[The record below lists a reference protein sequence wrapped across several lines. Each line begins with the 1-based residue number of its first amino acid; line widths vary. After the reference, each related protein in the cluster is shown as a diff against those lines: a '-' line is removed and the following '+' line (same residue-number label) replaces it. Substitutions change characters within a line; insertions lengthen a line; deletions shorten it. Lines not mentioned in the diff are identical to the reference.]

1 MKKKILSI
9 FLLCSLLMTGCS
21 KLERIIDILL
31 EEETEVTE
39 TEAETAPEQNNAPE
53 ETDVP
58 EETELPVE
66 KPEAP
71 EKPALTDPPEQPGP
85 EENILSDTEAFVGDW
100 VGG

>member
-39 TEAETAPEQNNAPE
+39 TEAETASEQNNAPE
-53 ETDVP
+53 ETM
-58 EETELPVE
+58 
-66 KPEAP
+66 
-71 EKPALTDPPEQPGP
+71 
-85 EENILSDTEAFVGDW
+85 
-100 VGG
+100 